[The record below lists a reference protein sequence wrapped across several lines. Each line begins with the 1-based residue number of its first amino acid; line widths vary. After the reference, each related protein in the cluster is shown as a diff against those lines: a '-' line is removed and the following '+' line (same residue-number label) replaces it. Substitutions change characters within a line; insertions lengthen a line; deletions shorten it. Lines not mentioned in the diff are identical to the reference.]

1 MPVAPE
7 ILQQLI
13 DECQG
18 LVRSLALG
26 VHRSLPQSVELDDLV
41 AYGQI
46 GLVEA
51 ARSFDP
57 ARGNRFS
64 TFAYY
69 RIRGAIYDGM
79 AKMSWFGRSG
89 SAQAHSNRLSNEVLR
104 GEAEGEETPEAQT
117 ESSKGDQAE
126 RDVRWLRRVTRAL
139 AVVHFATRGSED
151 RDGSAAEPA
160 DESAVAGPTAAIQR
174 EVYEKLNKLVDGL
187 PTQAAKLIRATYF
200 EGLTLQEAGQRLG
213 MSKSWASRLHA
224 KALQLLAESLRLQGI
239 SA

>member
-1 MPVAPE
+1 VPVAPDV
-7 ILQQLI
+7 LQRLI

-18 LVRSLALG
+18 LVRSLAIG
-26 VHRSLPQSVELDDLV
+26 VHRNLPQSVELDDLV
-41 AYGQI
+41 AYGQL

-57 ARGNRFS
+57 ERGNRFT

-79 AKMSWFGRSG
+79 AKMSWFGRGASQ
-89 SAQAHSNRLSNEVLR
+89 AQTERLANEVLR
-104 GEAEGEETPEAQT
+104 GEAEDEQDSGAPGECSRGGQ
-117 ESSKGDQAE
+117 GDGE
-126 RDVRWLRRVTRAL
+126 VRWLRRVSRAL
-139 AVVHFATRGSED
+139 AVVHFAARPHADSEGD
-151 RDGSAAEPA
+151 AAEPA
-160 DESAVAGPTAAIQR
+160 DDSILSGPTAAIQR
-174 EVYEKLNKLVDGL
+174 EVHEKLNELIDGL

-200 EGLTLQEAGQRLG
+200 EGLTLQAAGQRLG